1 MKFFYEKFWVP
12 VFGYILSKFVF
23 LIEGKKKVSK
33 NKKQTNYF
41 LSKKYFEIHNLTHNI
56 LIMTKKY
63 FKNLNTCMVDIN
75 TFFQEIKMTKHK
87 LLKPY
92 TVHYR
97 DFQNI
102 RLENCFYAFDA
113 YEART
118 LAMEFNKYIN
128 EHPNSIDLIRC
139 EK

>member
-1 MKFFYEKFWVP
+1 MITTKVVLYFYEH
-12 VFGYILSKFVF
+12 
-23 LIEGKKKVSK
+23 
-33 NKKQTNYF
+33 
-41 LSKKYFEIHNLTHNI
+41 IHGL
-56 LIMTKKY
+56 
-63 FKNLNTCMVDIN
+63 DIN
-75 TFFQEIKMTKHK
+75 QLLFSKLIKMNKNYM
-87 LLKPY
+87 LKPY

-102 RLENCFYAFDA
+102 RLENCFYASDA

>member
-1 MKFFYEKFWVP
+1 MTIYFDNNKSSALNLRIYAWLKYNKIAFRQIKM
-12 VFGYILSKFVF
+12 
-23 LIEGKKKVSK
+23 
-33 NKKQTNYF
+33 NKKN
-41 LSKKYFEIHNLTHNI
+41 
-56 LIMTKKY
+56 
-63 FKNLNTCMVDIN
+63 V
-75 TFFQEIKMTKHK
+75 
-87 LLKPY
+87 LKPY

-102 RLENCFYAFDA
+102 RLENCFYAYDA

>member
-1 MKFFYEKFWVP
+1 MQGWNIP
-12 VFGYILSKFVF
+12 NCF
-23 LIEGKKKVSK
+23 LTK
-33 NKKQTNYF
+33 NMN
-41 LSKKYFEIHNLTHNI
+41 
-56 LIMTKKY
+56 
-63 FKNLNTCMVDIN
+63 KNN
-75 TFFQEIKMTKHK
+75 

-139 EK
+139 END

>member
-1 MKFFYEKFWVP
+1 M
-12 VFGYILSKFVF
+12 
-23 LIEGKKKVSK
+23 
-33 NKKQTNYF
+33 NK
-41 LSKKYFEIHNLTHNI
+41 
-56 LIMTKKY
+56 
-63 FKNLNTCMVDIN
+63 IN
-75 TFFQEIKMTKHK
+75 M
-87 LLKPY
+87 LKPY

-97 DFQNI
+97 DFQI
-102 RLENCFYAFDA
+102 MRLENCFYAFDA

>member
-1 MKFFYEKFWVP
+1 MN
-12 VFGYILSKFVF
+12 
-23 LIEGKKKVSK
+23 K
-33 NKKQTNYF
+33 NN
-41 LSKKYFEIHNLTHNI
+41 
-56 LIMTKKY
+56 M
-63 FKNLNTCMVDIN
+63 
-75 TFFQEIKMTKHK
+75 
-87 LLKPY
+87 LKPY

-102 RLENCFYAFDA
+102 RWENCFYASDA

-139 EK
+139 EKWINFWIILNKNETIDDESLAA

>member
-1 MKFFYEKFWVP
+1 MHCWNINKLLF
-12 VFGYILSKFVF
+12 SK
-23 LIEGKKKVSK
+23 
-33 NKKQTNYF
+33 
-41 LSKKYFEIHNLTHNI
+41 
-56 LIMTKKY
+56 
-63 FKNLNTCMVDIN
+63 
-75 TFFQEIKMTKHK
+75 IKMNKNNY
-87 LLKPY
+87 LKPY
-92 TVHYR
+92 TVYYR

-102 RLENCFYAFDA
+102 RLENCFYAYDA

>member
-1 MKFFYEKFWVP
+1 MITTKDIPFIYEHVQSCYIKIIAFWQ
-12 VFGYILSKFVF
+12 IKM
-23 LIEGKKKVSK
+23 
-33 NKKQTNYF
+33 NKK
-41 LSKKYFEIHNLTHNI
+41 NI
-56 LIMTKKY
+56 
-63 FKNLNTCMVDIN
+63 
-75 TFFQEIKMTKHK
+75 
-87 LLKPY
+87 LKPY

>member
-1 MKFFYEKFWVP
+1 MITTKDVLLIYEYMHC
-12 VFGYILSKFVF
+12 GYIVAFQQ
-23 LIEGKKKVSK
+23 ITINK
-33 NKKQTNYF
+33 NK
-41 LSKKYFEIHNLTHNI
+41 
-56 LIMTKKY
+56 M
-63 FKNLNTCMVDIN
+63 
-75 TFFQEIKMTKHK
+75 
-87 LLKPY
+87 LKPY

-118 LAMEFNKYIN
+118 LAMELNKYIN

>member
-1 MKFFYEKFWVP
+1 MHGWYK
-12 VFGYILSKFVF
+12 
-23 LIEGKKKVSK
+23 LIGFQQIKM
-33 NKKQTNYF
+33 NKKY
-41 LSKKYFEIHNLTHNI
+41 
-56 LIMTKKY
+56 M
-63 FKNLNTCMVDIN
+63 
-75 TFFQEIKMTKHK
+75 
-87 LLKPY
+87 LKPY

-102 RLENCFYAFDA
+102 RLENCFYASDA

>member
-1 MKFFYEKFWVP
+1 MIHGFVIYLKRESQSFKF
-12 VFGYILSKFVF
+12 SMN
-23 LIEGKKKVSK
+23 K
-33 NKKQTNYF
+33 N
-41 LSKKYFEIHNLTHNI
+41 NI
-56 LIMTKKY
+56 
-63 FKNLNTCMVDIN
+63 
-75 TFFQEIKMTKHK
+75 
-87 LLKPY
+87 LKPY

-97 DFQNI
+97 DFQNM

-118 LAMEFNKYIN
+118 LAMEFNKYIY

>member
-1 MKFFYEKFWVP
+1 M
-12 VFGYILSKFVF
+12 
-23 LIEGKKKVSK
+23 
-33 NKKQTNYF
+33 
-41 LSKKYFEIHNLTHNI
+41 
-56 LIMTKKY
+56 
-63 FKNLNTCMVDIN
+63 
-75 TFFQEIKMTKHK
+75 
-87 LLKPY
+87 LKPY

-128 EHPNSIDLIRC
+128 AHPNSIDLIRC
-139 EK
+139 EN

>member
-1 MKFFYEKFWVP
+1 MYFMFKTHAWWKYK
-12 VFGYILSKFVF
+12 IIAF
-23 LIEGKKKVSK
+23 L
-33 NKKQTNYF
+33 
-41 LSKKYFEIHNLTHNI
+41 H
-56 LIMTKKY
+56 
-63 FKNLNTCMVDIN
+63 
-75 TFFQEIKMTKHK
+75 IKMNKNNI
-87 LLKPY
+87 LKPY

-139 EK
+139 ENE

>member
-1 MKFFYEKFWVP
+1 M
-12 VFGYILSKFVF
+12 
-23 LIEGKKKVSK
+23 
-33 NKKQTNYF
+33 NK
-41 LSKKYFEIHNLTHNI
+41 II
-56 LIMTKKY
+56 
-63 FKNLNTCMVDIN
+63 
-75 TFFQEIKMTKHK
+75 
-87 LLKPY
+87 LKPY

-128 EHPNSIDLIRC
+128 EHQTVLTL
-139 EK
+139 

>member
-1 MKFFYEKFWVP
+1 MSIYFDNNKSSAL
-12 VFGYILSKFVF
+12 ILRTYAWLRYN
-23 LIEGKKKVSK
+23 LIA
-33 NKKQTNYF
+33 
-41 LSKKYFEIHNLTHNI
+41 
-56 LIMTKKY
+56 
-63 FKNLNTCMVDIN
+63 
-75 TFFQEIKMTKHK
+75 FQQIKMNKNNM
-87 LLKPY
+87 LKPY

-139 EK
+139 EKL

>member
-1 MKFFYEKFWVP
+1 MITTKDIL
-12 VFGYILSKFVF
+12 YIKNICIVRIYKEVAFKQ
-23 LIEGKKKVSK
+23 IKMSK
-33 NKKQTNYF
+33 N
-41 LSKKYFEIHNLTHNI
+41 
-56 LIMTKKY
+56 
-63 FKNLNTCMVDIN
+63 NT
-75 TFFQEIKMTKHK
+75 
-87 LLKPY
+87 LKRY

-128 EHPNSIDLIRC
+128 DHPNSIDLIRC